1 MDRETTLRLI
11 LASEP
16 QILEQINAWW
26 DRTTKSRTLWLR
38 LEDMLR
44 MILRSSLTADQ
55 KVFAIDEALA
65 AFTKRG
71 HAIPWTAPTTSML
84 SSERVQEIRDR
95 QEGELE

>member
-16 QILEQINAWW
+16 QILEAINAWW
-26 DRTTKSRTLWLR
+26 EEPPLKRLKWLK
-38 LEDMLR
+38 LERMLR
-44 MILRSSLTADQ
+44 DILRSSLTADQ

-95 QEGELE
+95 QEDELR

>member
-26 DRTTKSRTLWLR
+26 EESPTKRLKWLK
-38 LEDMLR
+38 LENMIVR
-44 MILRSSLTADQ
+44 ILRSSLKAEQ

>member
-16 QILEQINAWW
+16 QILERINAFWERSPARMNW
-26 DRTTKSRTLWLR
+26 NRM
-38 LEDMLR
+38 ENMLI

>member
-16 QILEQINAWW
+16 GILERINAFWE
-26 DRTTKSRTLWLR
+26 RSALKR
-38 LEDMLR
+38 LNWNRMENMLV

>member
-16 QILEQINAWW
+16 GILEQINAWW
-26 DRTTKSRTLWLR
+26 EEPPTKRLKWLK
-38 LEDMLR
+38 LENMIVR
-44 MILRSSLTADQ
+44 ILRSSLKAEQ